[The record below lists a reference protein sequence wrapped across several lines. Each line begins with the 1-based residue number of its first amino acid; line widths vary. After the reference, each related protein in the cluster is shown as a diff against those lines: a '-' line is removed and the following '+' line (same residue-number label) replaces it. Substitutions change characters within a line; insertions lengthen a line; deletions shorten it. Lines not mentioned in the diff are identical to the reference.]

1 MGGRREG
8 EAKRVPCLKR
18 PAHRPLKGVT
28 GVCEGKNE
36 FFIIIIYSP
45 PVGKIEKTINV
56 GMS

>member
-8 EAKRVPCLKR
+8 ETKRVPCLKR

-36 FFIIIIYSP
+36 FSYNYHLQSP
-45 PVGKIEKTINV
+45 
-56 GMS
+56 SW

>member
-8 EAKRVPCLKR
+8 ETKRVPCLKR

-36 FFIIIIYSP
+36 FSY
-45 PVGKIEKTINV
+45 NYHL
-56 GMS
+56 